1 MDTSFFNPDSAFFL
15 LSVGG
20 AVLALNILIAVLVAG
35 FAIVIMRNIL
45 YTREKAHRIKLEARE
60 QADKILD
67 EAHAEALKVT
77 EQASAKARELLNQ
90 AARSNEATEQQL
102 TEGFHVVSEKG
113 IAQIQSAALKCVETF
128 ENMADVA
135 EKEYLKTL
143 HVASET
149 MSRDAKH
156 TLEMFESYLKNQ
168 TSGYQQEVERKVD
181 DLRAKA
187 DQFIEDY
194 RIRKIEKV
202 DSTIHQIILLAS
214 KNVLGRILNV
224 DEHNRLILH
233 ALDEAKKE
241 KFFEEFQS

>member
-1 MDTSFFNPDSAFFL
+1 MDTSFFNPNSAFFL
-15 LSVGG
+15 LFGG
-20 AVLALNILIAVLVAG
+20 GTLLALNVLIVVLVAG
-35 FAIVIMRNIL
+35 FAIVIMRNVL
-45 YTREKAHRIKLEARE
+45 YTREKAHRMKLEARE

-90 AARSNEATEQQL
+90 AARTSQESEQL
-102 TEGFHVVSEKG
+102 LVDGFHAASEKG
-113 IAQIQSAALKCVETF
+113 ITQIQSAALKCVEVF
-128 ENMADVA
+128 ENTSDVA

-156 TLEMFESYLKNQ
+156 TLDMFESYLKNQ
-168 TSGYQQEVERKVD
+168 TVGYQQEMERKVD
-181 DLRAKA
+181 ELRAKA
-187 DQFIEDY
+187 DQFIQDY
-194 RIRKIEKV
+194 RTHKIEKV
-202 DSTIHQIILLAS
+202 DSTIHQIILLVA

-233 ALDEAKKE
+233 ALEEAKKE